1 MYFAEFDPSFES
13 IMWKFY
19 YQTDEWLQSKNII
32 VSFLDY
38 SIQLD
43 EQTKAIYNKLTS
55 LIYGISDEDQFKAL
69 LINLQKWILN
79 QTENQSNVVA
89 IQDYL
94 SQNPDVNLTD
104 TEKDD
109 LNRILWKLTDST
121 TISAVWWTTYDYA
134 KYEILAILPTNL
146 RVDIEKLFYDFENA
160 KWDSEKWI
168 WENDAKKAKLNEI
181 LTVIQGKIADNDE
194 TQQADQITRSDMTD
208 IIMPNMCIILQ
219 YYNIPSEKCISEDTK
234 FVDSGSKIDASGS
247 SDNTKTKKWLK
258 IVLIT
263 IWSLVWILAIMIL
276 LFAIKAKFNK
286 HDEES

>member
-1 MYFAEFDPSFES
+1 MYFAEFDPSFEN
-13 IMWKFY
+13 IIWKFY
-19 YQTDEWLQSKNII
+19 YQTDEWLQSKNLII
-32 VSFLDY
+32 SFLDY

-43 EQTKAIYNKLTS
+43 EQTKVIYNKLTS

-79 QTENQSNVVA
+79 KTENQSNVVA
-89 IQDYL
+89 IQEYL

-104 TEKDD
+104 TERDD
-109 LNRILWKLTDST
+109 LNRILWQLTDST
-121 TISAVWWTTYDYA
+121 TISAVWWTQYDYA

-160 KWDSEKWI
+160 KWDPEKWI

-181 LTVIQGKIADNDE
+181 ITVIQSKIADSDE

-208 IIMPNMCIILQ
+208 IIMPNMCKILE
-219 YYNIPSEKCISEDTK
+219 YYNIPSEKCVSEDTK
-234 FVDSGSKIDASGS
+234 FVDNGDKIDEWWSKT
-247 SDNTKTKKWLK
+247 NTKKWLK

-263 IWSLVWILAIMIL
+263 IWSIVWILAIMVL
-276 LFAIKAKFNK
+276 LFAIKAKFNNK
-286 HDEES
+286 NEES